1 MWKPIDK
8 MKNYKEMYYNKEFE
22 NSRNYMKFQ
31 LLQQWM
37 RLKNAKINFGEFF
50 SDRGIS
56 SIALYGIGELG
67 RLFYDE
73 LEIWEMT
80 DILKY
85 GIDQSSNARY
95 KKLPVYTLESSLEK
109 VEAIIISPVMITD
122 AIEDKIYETLGEQV
136 TFTIEEILY
145 ELSRKY
151 QITSALWE
159 I

>member
-1 MWKPIDK
+1 MWKPTDK

-37 RLKNAKINFGEFF
+37 RLKNEKINFGDFF
-50 SDRGIS
+50 ADRGIT

-73 LEIWEMT
+73 LEFWGIET
-80 DILKY
+80 ILKY
-85 GIDQSSNARY
+85 GIDQSSNAGY
-95 KKLPVYTLESSLEK
+95 KNIPVYSLNSSLEK
-109 VEAIIISPVMITD
+109 VDAIIISPVMITD
-122 AIEDKIYETLGEQV
+122 EIEDKIYEILGEQV